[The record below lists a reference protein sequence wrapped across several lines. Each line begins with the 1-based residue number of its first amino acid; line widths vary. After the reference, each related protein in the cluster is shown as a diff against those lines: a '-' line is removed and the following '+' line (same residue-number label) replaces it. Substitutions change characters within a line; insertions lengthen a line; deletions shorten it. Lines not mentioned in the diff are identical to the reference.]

1 MDISSVNSD
10 LIRGNVTTIILGS
23 LWSQDRYGYDILK
36 EIETKSEGQ
45 YKLKQ
50 PTLYNQLKRLEK
62 QGLISSYDGDPD
74 DTGGG
79 RRRYYSLTAE
89 GRNFLQKEKSEYE
102 YSRTILDK
110 LVSSQQFDFDKSP
123 APFNTDDLRPYT
135 KKDNSEKKVVYKE
148 KEVEK
153 VVLVEKKVYL
163 DPNGNEITEEEAA
176 KLAEE
181 AQNKVLVDAEQAAA
195 EEERRRELEQLARE
209 KEEELARIEEERR
222 IEAERIEE
230 ERKAEAERI
239 EAERRAEREMFER
252 EKREKE
258 EAIARLEEE
267 RKAEAERL
275 NEERKAELERLQEAH
290 NAEILRLQEEKRL
303 AEEEI
308 ARKQDTF
315 EEERKAELARIE
327 EERKAEIVRIEE
339 ERKAELARLEEERI
353 AAERK
358 FAEEQARF
366 EAEKRIEEERR
377 AEAERIDNER
387 RTELARIEEERK
399 AAEKRFE
406 EEREKFREEKR
417 IEEERRAELERIE
430 RERAEEI
437 ERIAREREEALRS
450 QATMSL
456 ADVFKELDAK
466 SEYETNSALS
476 DKLIVEEAQWQ
487 VAAPLPV
494 YAVAEEKTAAEE
506 VEEQSEK
513 AENAVE
519 IADSENAI
527 EKEEQVEEI
536 DVVAAETVTAE
547 ETEAKDKSEEV
558 AADCAT
564 ALQNTA
570 ATVTLKEIFEQLD
583 AKSEYSEEKS
593 GNDTFVIDEAN
604 WHVEQQKA
612 DEEKQREEERR
623 AAAEA
628 ERLAALQAEIEEN
641 NRKRDE
647 ERQAELKRLAEELAS
662 VKERLAAHE
671 ENVLPATIIEEPEQP
686 ATVSE
691 DNNEAG
697 REAQR
702 TAAAAS
708 RIITSEIWQEQ
719 ARLHEEKEAKEE
731 INYFSAE
738 RVVDERQAPQATL
751 SDIFRKLDEKE
762 AEIDAKNATTD
773 ENTGYSETEQVAYTQ
788 PEESV
793 NFGEYDRPIEAYS
806 ADAVYAQQ
814 TASQSAPADTAEASI
829 HTDGAKTQLVG
840 TDSKGEFVTSAVL
853 GKRTD
858 AFEYEKENVNYREF
872 FSSIASV
879 PEEKAEPAVQE
890 HTLPKAD
897 TDLKARLYADGFKM
911 RPYDRGNTSEYYTF
925 NFIQANRLNRDSWLI
940 VLAIFLVEVAIM
952 WLSTARQISWIYFLP
967 IMLGGAVLMLLP
979 TFAYLANPT
988 KRKRADF
995 NVKLSV
1001 INRGMI
1007 MIELAVIL
1015 VLVAFFAVGVSVN
1028 DETLILMTMVLPIIL
1043 LTNLPLSSI
1052 VYYLLYRTKKYHT
1065 A

>member
-1 MDISSVNSD
+1 M
-10 LIRGNVTTIILGS
+10 
-23 LWSQDRYGYDILK
+23 
-36 EIETKSEGQ
+36 
-45 YKLKQ
+45 
-50 PTLYNQLKRLEK
+50 
-62 QGLISSYDGDPD
+62 
-74 DTGGG
+74 
-79 RRRYYSLTAE
+79 
-89 GRNFLQKEKSEYE
+89 
-102 YSRTILDK
+102 
-110 LVSSQQFDFDKSP
+110 
-123 APFNTDDLRPYT
+123 
-135 KKDNSEKKVVYKE
+135 
-148 KEVEK
+148 
-153 VVLVEKKVYL
+153 
-163 DPNGNEITEEEAA
+163 
-176 KLAEE
+176 
-181 AQNKVLVDAEQAAA
+181 
-195 EEERRRELEQLARE
+195 
-209 KEEELARIEEERR
+209 
-222 IEAERIEE
+222 
-230 ERKAEAERI
+230 
-239 EAERRAEREMFER
+239 
-252 EKREKE
+252 
-258 EAIARLEEE
+258 
-267 RKAEAERL
+267 
-275 NEERKAELERLQEAH
+275 
-290 NAEILRLQEEKRL
+290 
-303 AEEEI
+303 
-308 ARKQDTF
+308 
-315 EEERKAELARIE
+315 
-327 EERKAEIVRIEE
+327 
-339 ERKAELARLEEERI
+339 
-353 AAERK
+353 
-358 FAEEQARF
+358 
-366 EAEKRIEEERR
+366 
-377 AEAERIDNER
+377 
-387 RTELARIEEERK
+387 
-399 AAEKRFE
+399 
-406 EEREKFREEKR
+406 
-417 IEEERRAELERIE
+417 
-430 RERAEEI
+430 
-437 ERIAREREEALRS
+437 
-450 QATMSL
+450 
-456 ADVFKELDAK
+456 
-466 SEYETNSALS
+466 
-476 DKLIVEEAQWQ
+476 
-487 VAAPLPV
+487 
-494 YAVAEEKTAAEE
+494 
-506 VEEQSEK
+506 
-513 AENAVE
+513 
-519 IADSENAI
+519 
-527 EKEEQVEEI
+527 
-536 DVVAAETVTAE
+536 
-547 ETEAKDKSEEV
+547 
-558 AADCAT
+558 
-564 ALQNTA
+564 
-570 ATVTLKEIFEQLD
+570 TLKEIFEQLD

-593 GNDTFVIDEAN
+593 GNDAFVIDEAN

-647 ERQAELKRLAEELAS
+647 ERQVELKRLAEELAS

-738 RVVDERQAPQATL
+738 QVVDERQAPQATL

-773 ENTGYSETEQVAYTQ
+773 ENTTYSETEQVAYTQ

-879 PEEKAEPAVQE
+879 PEEKVEPAVQE

-897 TDLKARLYADGFKM
+897 TDLKARLYAEGFKI